1 MAFSSGDNSAE
12 AIIDLLLSRSK
23 KKFYN
28 VKLSDVSKVKSFD
41 IFELA
46 SLKVP
51 DVVTEKLEN
60 RVSEMIRKGK
70 KHLIIS
76 GQLSIITKYGYVP
89 LINIEGCKNLNPWMI
104 IFFDIIG
111 SDSRGD
117 QQSMDRQ
124 YALLLSTITES
135 FLKTIKVDIK
145 NINKSIKELSNIIK
159 EMV

>member
-1 MAFSSGDNSAE
+1 MKIIMAFSSGDNSAE

-111 SDSRGD
+111 SDSRG
-117 QQSMDRQ
+117 
-124 YALLLSTITES
+124 
-135 FLKTIKVDIK
+135 
-145 NINKSIKELSNIIK
+145 
-159 EMV
+159 